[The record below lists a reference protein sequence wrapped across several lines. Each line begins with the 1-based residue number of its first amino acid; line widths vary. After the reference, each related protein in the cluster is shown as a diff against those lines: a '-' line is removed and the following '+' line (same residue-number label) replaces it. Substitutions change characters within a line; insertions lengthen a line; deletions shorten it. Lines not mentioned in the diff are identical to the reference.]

1 MLNNTDLLIHSV
13 FIYFL
18 LLFTYLDTF
27 VFRQRLIFYWVLPRL
42 FHPLSPY
49 CHLNPSIPSQTSPK
63 DLTAFISGK
72 PLPVASR
79 VVFAKPLAKHARLT
93 SHRIA
98 MAKCWLL
105 PPVRDLAQVSHP
117 FTLIPMMGFWKVD
130 LTTPMYWSISAIESS
145 AINFHPQ
152 CILYVKYILHLLYLS
167 STSIIYNHF

>member
-42 FHPLSPY
+42 FHPLIPC
-49 CHLNPSIPSQTSPK
+49 CHPNPSIPSQTSPK
-63 DLTAFISGK
+63 DHTAFISGK

-79 VVFAKPLAKHARLT
+79 VVLAKPLAKHARLT

-105 PPVRDLAQVSHP
+105 PPVRDLGELSHP
-117 FTLIPMMGFWKVD
+117 FTLIPMMFSQLCAILASRSHNSYVLVYYG
-130 LTTPMYWSISAIESS
+130 YWE
-145 AINFHPQ
+145 FRHQ
-152 CILYVKYILHLLYLS
+152 LS
-167 STSIIYNHF
+167 PPVNIVCKI

>member
-18 LLFTYLDTF
+18 LLFTYLVTF

-49 CHLNPSIPSQTSPK
+49 CHPNPSIHSQTSPK
-63 DLTAFISGK
+63 DHTAFISGK

-79 VVFAKPLAKHARLT
+79 VVLAKPLAKHARLT

-105 PPVRDLAQVSHP
+105 PPVRDLGSRWCSLN
-117 FTLIPMMGFWKVD
+117 FERFWKVD

-152 CILYVKYILHLLYLS
+152 CILYVKYIIHPPYLS
-167 STSIIYNHF
+167 STSIIYTYFW